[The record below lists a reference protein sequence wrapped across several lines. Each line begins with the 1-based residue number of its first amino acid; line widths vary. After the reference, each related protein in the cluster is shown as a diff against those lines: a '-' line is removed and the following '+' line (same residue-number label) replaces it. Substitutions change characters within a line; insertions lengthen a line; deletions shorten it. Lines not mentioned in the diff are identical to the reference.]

1 MSALEL
7 IDVKH
12 SFGRDGRAVQAV
24 RGVTLEVDHGE
35 VVALVGESGSGK
47 STLAR
52 VAVRLL
58 RPSDGTV
65 SVGGR
70 DITTL
75 RGRALRSVR
84 SHIQMV
90 FQDPFMSLDPL
101 LRVDEAVAEPLVI
114 HRLGPKPERSARAG
128 DLLHSVGIDGHLH
141 RKLPRELSGGQR
153 QRVAIARAL
162 ALDPSVLVCDEP
174 VSALDV
180 SVQAQVLNV
189 LIELQERLRLA
200 CLFITHDLAVVSEV
214 ADRVAVMYLGRLVEV
229 GTRASVL
236 GSPMHPYTCALY
248 SASPST
254 ENGRRR
260 IELQGEPPSPF
271 DPPSGC
277 GFRTRCWKATEL
289 CAAETP
295 PLAELRPGHAV
306 ACHHP
311 EPA

>member
-114 HRLGPKPERSARAG
+114 HRLGTKPERSARAA
-128 DLLHSVGIDGHLH
+128 DLLHSVGIDEHLH

-236 GSPMHPYTCALY
+236 ASPMHPYTCALY

-254 ENGRRR
+254 ATGRRR